1 MTINFGD
8 GTTIDSGGSLGKIV
22 QVKQTFKTDTFS
34 ETVGNG
40 AFSSVC
46 ISCSFTASSSSNK
59 LLLRAVLHANSADQ
73 PTQNGLAF
81 TDDGS
86 FITASTGNA
95 HGSQG
100 RVSGSYGQVVTNEF
114 TFPIIQEYLHT
125 VSDTNSHTY
134 GVKMYSG
141 SGHSNTT
148 MFLNFSNTDT
158 NATNRVRPASSL
170 TIMEVSV

>member
-1 MTINFGD
+1 MSTLKVNALQD
-8 GTTIDSGGSLGKIV
+8 TSGNNLSRILQI
-22 QVKQTFKTDTFS
+22 KQTAKTDTFS

-46 ISCSFTASSSSNK
+46 ISCAFAATSSSSK
-59 LLLRAVLHANSADQ
+59 LLIRAVLHANSADQ
-73 PTQNGLAF
+73 PTQNGFAF

-86 FITASTGNA
+86 FIAASTGDA
-95 HGSQG
+95 FGSQG

-125 VSDTNSHTY
+125 ISDTNSHTY
-134 GVKMYSG
+134 GVKLYSG
-141 SGHSNTT
+141 SGFSNTT

-158 NATNRVRPASSL
+158 SATNRVRPMSTL
-170 TIMEVSV
+170 TIIEIAP